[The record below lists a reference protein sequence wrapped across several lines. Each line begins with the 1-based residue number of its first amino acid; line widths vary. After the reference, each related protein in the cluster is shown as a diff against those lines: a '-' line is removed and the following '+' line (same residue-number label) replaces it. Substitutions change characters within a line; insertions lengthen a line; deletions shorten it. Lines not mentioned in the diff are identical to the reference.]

1 MKFSSLG
8 CLTLGVSILLLGA
21 DRLAAQSSVNYH
33 EIKTVSLPPAP
44 GAREYYDYLTVDADA
59 RRVYVT
65 HGTEVVVLN
74 ADDYSVV
81 GRIGGLQLS
90 HAVVVLKELGKGFI
104 TDGEAKKVLI
114 FDLNT
119 LKITGEVI
127 TNQPDTDALVYDP
140 VSKYLSPSTATA
152 AT

>member
-8 CLTLGVSILLLGA
+8 CLALGVSILLLGA
-21 DRLAAQSSVNYH
+21 DRLAAQPAVSYH

-90 HAVVVLKELGKGFI
+90 HAVVVLKELGK
-104 TDGEAKKVLI
+104 D
-114 FDLNT
+114 
-119 LKITGEVI
+119 
-127 TNQPDTDALVYDP
+127 
-140 VSKYLSPSTATA
+140 LSPTAMPRRWSFSTSTP
-152 AT
+152 